1 MKSALPCG
9 RLPSNVM
16 TWCTDDLCTVKQI
29 LQGFGVFVFHFQLN
43 NTQGAVTLTRFI
55 MIDFVQLY
63 RDLYFNRAEAPINR
77 KFIFEQM
84 SV

>member
-1 MKSALPCG
+1 M
-9 RLPSNVM
+9 
-16 TWCTDDLCTVKQI
+16 KQI

-55 MIDFVQLY
+55 MIDLFSHIETF
-63 RDLYFNRAEAPINR
+63 YFYRAEASINR